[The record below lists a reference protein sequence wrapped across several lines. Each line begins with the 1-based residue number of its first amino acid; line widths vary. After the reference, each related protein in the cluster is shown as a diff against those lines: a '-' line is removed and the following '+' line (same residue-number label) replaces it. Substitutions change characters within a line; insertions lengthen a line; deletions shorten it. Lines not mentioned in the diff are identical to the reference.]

1 MKDIRYNCISGK
13 IEDIGTTEACLQFN
27 EWHDKY
33 GIDFHFYSKHD
44 DEIKTISL
52 TKDEMHCL
60 AVVMAATNS
69 VDLKSAEIE
78 ANEMIDDSEKRRK
91 EKEEREKLALIPNPI
106 TGYTDLN
113 KVLEL
118 DD

>member
-13 IEDIGTTEACLQFN
+13 IENIGTTQACVQFN
-27 EWHDKY
+27 EWHDKA
-33 GIDFHFYSKHD
+33 GIDFHIYNPFD

-69 VDLKSAEIE
+69 VDLPSAEIE
-78 ANEMIDDSEKRRK
+78 AKEMKEESEKRRK
-91 EKEEREKLALIPNPI
+91 EKEEKEKLACIPNPI
-106 TGYTDLN
+106 TGFTDLN
-113 KVLEL
+113 KALEL

>member
-1 MKDIRYNCISGK
+1 MKDIRHDTISGK
-13 IEDIGTTEACLQFN
+13 IENIGTTEACLQFN

-33 GIDFHFYSKHD
+33 GLDLHFYSPHD

-69 VDLKSAEIE
+69 VDLTSAELE
-78 ANEMIDDSEKRRK
+78 AKEMIEESEKRRK
-91 EKEEREKLALIPNPI
+91 EKEEKERLAIIPNPI
-106 TGYTDLN
+106 TGFTDLN

-118 DD
+118 ED